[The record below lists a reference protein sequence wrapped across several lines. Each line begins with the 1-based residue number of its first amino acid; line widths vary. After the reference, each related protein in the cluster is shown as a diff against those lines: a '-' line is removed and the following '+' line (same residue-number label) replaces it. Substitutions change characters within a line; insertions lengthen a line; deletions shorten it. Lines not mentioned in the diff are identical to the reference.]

1 MGKWATGRLTPI
13 KQTDTLESCKS
24 KKVNTRLKI
33 SRSRLQESFAKL
45 PTLKVLVIGDLILD
59 EYLFGNVERIS
70 PEAPVPVV
78 WVRSE
83 KHALGGSG
91 NVIQNLASI
100 QVNSIVMGRVGK
112 DKAYSTLKQLLSEQK
127 VSDSDFELI
136 ESETLPTILKTRI
149 IASHQQICRVDK
161 EEILPLTENEENLV
175 IEKLK
180 EKIAKCSAVIIS
192 DYDKGYLTERVIT
205 ECIRIA
211 RQQEVIV
218 TVDPQVSHFF
228 QYKYID
234 IMTPNHHEAG
244 KALGKKLSSE
254 KEIEDACIELC
265 KRLEP
270 KAMMIT
276 RGEKG
281 MSVYDVSEKKFHHI
295 PTVAREVFDVTG
307 AGDTVISIYTAFLA
321 AGMSILEASLVAN
334 ASAGVVVGKL
344 GTATVS
350 IKEIEQ
356 NLGALGILEVDV

>member
-1 MGKWATGRLTPI
+1 LKINLR
-13 KQTDTLESCKS
+13 
-24 KKVNTRLKI
+24 RLKETA
-33 SRSRLQESFAKL
+33 SKL
-45 PTLKVLVIGDLILD
+45 SSIKILVIGDLILD
-59 EYLFGNVERIS
+59 EYLFGSVERIS

-78 WVRSE
+78 WVRKE

-100 QVNSIVMGRVGK
+100 GVSSIVMGRVGN
-112 DKAYSTLKQLLSEQK
+112 DNACQTLKNLLSEQR
-127 VSDSDFELI
+127 VSEKDFALL
-136 ESETLPTILKTRI
+136 ESPSLPTILKTRI
-149 IASHQQICRVDK
+149 IASNQQICRVDR
-161 EEILPLTENEENLV
+161 EEILPLTVEEEDLV

-180 EKIAKCSAVIIS
+180 KKISECSAIIIS
-192 DYDKGYLTERVIT
+192 DYDKGYLTERVIR
-205 ECIRIA
+205 ECIKLA
-211 RQQEVIV
+211 SENKVIV

-244 KALGKKLSSE
+244 RALGRKLITE
-254 KEIEDACIELC
+254 RDIEEACIEISE
-265 KRLEP
+265 KIEP

-281 MSVYDVSEKKFHHI
+281 MSIYDTSIKKFYHI

-321 AGMSILEASLVAN
+321 AGLSIWEASLVAN

-350 IKEIEQ
+350 LSEIEH
-356 NLGALGILEVDV
+356 NLGVLGILEMNA